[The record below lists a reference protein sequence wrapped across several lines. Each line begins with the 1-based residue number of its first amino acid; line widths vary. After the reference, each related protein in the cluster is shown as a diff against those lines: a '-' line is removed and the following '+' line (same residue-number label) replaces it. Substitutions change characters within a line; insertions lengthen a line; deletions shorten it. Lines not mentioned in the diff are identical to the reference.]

1 MTFKRGDIIRTIT
14 KSGYMREGVIVSN
27 SWNNVN
33 NHFINIIY
41 FGMRNRDYPMHIPI
55 TEENV
60 VSLDGDFYLKIK
72 SSDVKL

>member
-33 NHFINIIY
+33 NHFVNVVY
-41 FGMRNRDYPMHIPI
+41 FGVNNRDYPMHIPI

-60 VSLDGDFYLKIK
+60 VSLDGEFLFKIK